1 MQNLSITAPCHFGL
15 ESVLKKEIYDLG
27 YDITH
32 VEDGRVTFAGD
43 EEALCRA
50 NIWLRTA
57 ERVLLEV
64 GRFRAVTFDELFEG
78 IRALPWER
86 YIPKNGR
93 FWVTKA
99 SSVKSALFSP
109 SDIQSIVKKAIVE
122 RLKNVYH
129 MEWFPED
136 GAAYPLRVFLMKDE
150 VCVTLDTSGE
160 SLHKRGYR
168 TLHGLAPISETLAA
182 SLILLTPWKKD
193 RILVDPFCGSGTFLI
208 EAALMAANAAP
219 GMHRRFT
226 AQAWENLI
234 DTSVWEELRDE
245 AEELVDLNAD
255 PDLQGYDADGSVLRA
270 ARENADR
277 AGVGD
282 MIHFQERP
290 VKALRH
296 PGKYGFVI
304 TNPPYGE
311 RMEEKKALPRIYG
324 DFADALD
331 QLDTWSVYLI
341 SSYTD
346 TEKYLRRKAVKKR
359 KVYNGMI
366 RADFYMIP
374 GPRPPKRTS
383 AHREES

>member
-15 ESVLKKEIYDLG
+15 ETVLKKEIYDLG

-331 QLDTWSVYLI
+331 HLDTWSVYLI

-374 GPRPPKRTS
+374 GPRPPKRSS